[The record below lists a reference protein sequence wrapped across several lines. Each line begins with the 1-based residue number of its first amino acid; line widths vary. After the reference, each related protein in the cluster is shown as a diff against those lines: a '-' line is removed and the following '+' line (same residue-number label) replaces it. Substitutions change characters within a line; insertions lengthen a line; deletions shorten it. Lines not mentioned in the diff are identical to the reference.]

1 MTKNTIN
8 KVDGFQYTT
17 AIKKLRKLKKR
28 IRVIPGGTGA
38 GKTGGI
44 IPIIIDDCA
53 KHPFT
58 EASIVSETI
67 PHIRKGALKDFLN
80 VMRSTGRFIKTNYNK
95 TLLTYTF
102 ENGSFIEFFSVDQED
117 KVRGPRRHI
126 IYINECNR
134 ISFETYHQLA
144 IRTNRVIWLDFNPS
158 NRFWVH
164 SELLNDHRTEWL
176 TLTYKDNEALPE
188 SIVEDIELSKE
199 KAYHNPDLSEPE
211 LSNSN
216 NIKSSYWANW
226 WLVYGLGQI
235 GSLEGGVF
243 SDKLKSVKEVPE
255 YATFISYGMDYSNS
269 GENNSSADP
278 HSIQELWFADG
289 CLYIKKIYEGNCNI
303 TNQELTT
310 DDEGNQGY
318 QILLNDEFTD
328 IYSILYS
335 KCPELNKKHEYGIGA
350 CIADSANGA
359 NTNKLRSL
367 GMNVIG
373 YREFI
378 KQNNL
383 PNYSKVEAIKN
394 LRSFDKIC
402 IVEGGESMLKQ
413 FEELQW
419 SKDKEGKIITD
430 KIDWTSVH
438 HSIDGVIY
446 GSMAFSWS

>member
-1 MTKNTIN
+1 MSESKFI
-8 KVDGFQYTT
+8 YTT
-17 AIKKLRKLKKR
+17 SLDKIRDMKARKC
-28 IRVIPGGTGA
+28 VIQGGTSAAKTYSIIPVLINEACENPGIKITVVAETVPAVKDGAVDIFKEVMHNTGRWIEDGWIGNPMEYTFKNKSRIQFKSFDTA
-38 GKTGGI
+38 GKAKASGKRDILFINEANHVSYQIADALMIRSKRTY
-44 IPIIIDDCA
+44 IDFNPDNLFWA
-53 KHPFT
+53 H
-58 EASIVSETI
+58 SETLRE
-67 PHIRKGALKDFLN
+67 PNSEFL
-80 VMRSTGRFIKTNYNK
+80 
-95 TLLTYTF
+95 LLTY
-102 ENGSFIEFFSVDQED
+102 
-117 KVRGPRRHI
+117 
-126 IYINECNR
+126 
-134 ISFETYHQLA
+134 L
-144 IRTNRVIWLDFNPS
+144 
-158 NRFWVH
+158 
-164 SELLNDHRTEWL
+164 
-176 TLTYKDNEALPE
+176 DNEALSPE
-188 SIVEDIELSKE
+188 ILEDILIKKS
-199 KAYHNPDLSEPE
+199 KAYNNPDLEEPE
-211 LSNSN
+211 LSHAD
-216 NIKSSYWANW
+216 NIKSAYWLNW
-226 WLVYGLGQI
+226 WQVYGLGQI
-235 GSLEGGVF
+235 GTLEGGVF
-243 SDKLKSVKEVPE
+243 ADKLTMVKEIPK

-303 TNQELTT
+303 TNQEFTT
-310 DDEGNQGY
+310 DKDDNQGY

-328 IYSILYS
+328 IYSILYY

-402 IVEGGESMLKQ
+402 IVEGGESTLKQ